1 MPNRTAS
8 SPASPYVSSAL
19 RLRGGGRD
27 RLAICPVFFPSWRN
41 GLAGGGD
48 NGDDL
53 TKALA
58 RKLVSRGAE
67 DASVEDIFQQ
77 AQQIAVR
84 ADQLLFNAD
93 CERTEPEPVLDAAL
107 PSGGEQAAAALVP
120 RGGHHS
126 GTGRE
131 QATLFSWAEFLTE
144 PDEQPKRGA
153 RRRPD
158 RRFSTGRWNASSR
171 PDSPPPEAMRPAV
184 GGRSSSI

>member
-1 MPNRTAS
+1 MCGLFC
-8 SPASPYVSSAL
+8 VCG
-19 RLRGGGRD
+19 GGGRD

-41 GLAGGGD
+41 GLAGGD

-171 PDSPPPEAMRPAV
+171 PDSPPPEARRPAV